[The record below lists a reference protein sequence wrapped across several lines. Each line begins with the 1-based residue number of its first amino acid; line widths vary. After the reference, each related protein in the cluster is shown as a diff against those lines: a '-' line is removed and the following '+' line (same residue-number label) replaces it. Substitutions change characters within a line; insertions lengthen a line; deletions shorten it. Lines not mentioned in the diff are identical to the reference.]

1 MTSGTD
7 VVVTGLGATT
17 PLGGD
22 VASTWEAMLAGRSGV
37 RALTEEWAAELP
49 VRIASRL
56 AREPSELLDR
66 VKLRRLDRVEAIALI
81 AAAQAWAD
89 AGLADG
95 ETGDAGPAGPEPAGA
110 GSGVDPERLAVS
122 VGSGIGGATTLL
134 AQDDILERS
143 GPRRVSPHT
152 VPMLMP
158 NGAAAWVGLELG
170 AKAGVH
176 TVVSACATGAEAIAV
191 GLDII
196 RSGRADVV
204 VAGGAEAVIHPLP
217 IAGFA
222 SMRAMSTR
230 NAEPEKAS
238 RPWDKARDGF
248 VLGEGAGILVL
259 ERADH
264 AAARGARSYARL
276 AGAGLTSDGYD
287 IVQPDPDGVGAARAI
302 AAALR
307 DAGVAPADVTHV
319 NAHATATQVGDLAEV
334 AALHAALGAH
344 PVLTATK
351 SMTGH
356 LLGAAGAVE
365 AIAAV
370 LAVRDGVVPPTI
382 NLDDPD
388 DGLDLDV
395 AVHKPRY
402 LDIPAALNNAFGFG
416 GHNVAL
422 LFTRN

>member
-1 MTSGTD
+1 MSRPE

-22 VASTWEAMLAGRSGV
+22 VASTWEGMLAGRSGV
-37 RALTEEWAAELP
+37 RALTQDWAAELP
-49 VRIASRL
+49 VRIAAQL
-56 AREPSELLDR
+56 VVGPEQVLER
-66 VKLRRLDRVEAIALI
+66 VKLRRLDRSEAIALV

-89 AGLADG
+89 AGLDSY
-95 ETGDAGPAGPEPAGA
+95 ELDR
-110 GSGVDPERLAVS
+110 ERLAVS
-122 VGSGIGGATTLL
+122 LGSGIGGALTLL
-134 AQDDILERS
+134 AQDDILETS
-143 GPRRVSPHT
+143 GPRKVSPHT

-158 NGAAAWVGLELG
+158 NGPAAWVGLQYG

-176 TVVSACATGAEAIAV
+176 SMASACATGAEAVAW

-204 VAGGAEAVIHPLP
+204 LAGGTESVIHQLP

-222 SMRAMSTR
+222 AMRAMSTR
-230 NAEPEKAS
+230 NDEPERAS
-238 RPWDKARDGF
+238 RPWDKGRDGF
-248 VLGEGAGILVL
+248 VLGEGAGVLVL
-259 ERADH
+259 ERAEH
-264 AAARGARSYARL
+264 AAARGARIYARL

-287 IVQPDPDGVGAARAI
+287 IVQPDPAGTGAARAI

-307 DAGVAPADVTHV
+307 DADVAARDVVHV
-319 NAHATATQVGDLAEV
+319 NAHATSTPVGDVAEV
-334 AALHAALGAH
+334 AALHAALGDH

-365 AIAAV
+365 SIATV
-370 LAVRDGVVPPTI
+370 LAIHEGVVPPTI

-388 DGLDLDV
+388 DALDLDV
-395 AVHKPRY
+395 AAHKPRHM
-402 LDIPAALNNAFGFG
+402 DIPAALNNSFGFG

-422 LFTRN
+422 LFTRP

>member
-1 MTSGTD
+1 MTD
-7 VVVTGLGATT
+7 VVITGLGATT

-37 RALTEEWAAELP
+37 RALEQEWAADLP
-49 VRIASRL
+49 VRIASQLVVDPAERL
-56 AREPSELLDR
+56 AR
-66 VKLRRLDRVEAIALI
+66 VKLRRLDRSEAIALI
-81 AAAQAWAD
+81 AAAEAWAD
-89 AGLADG
+89 AGLSGEVDG
-95 ETGDAGPAGPEPAGA
+95 
-110 GSGVDPERLAVS
+110 ERLAVS

-134 AQDDILERS
+134 AQDDILES
-143 GPRRVSPHT
+143 AGPRKVSPHT

-158 NGAAAWVGLELG
+158 NGPAAWVGLELG

-176 TVVSACATGAEAIAV
+176 SMASACATGAEALAL

-204 VAGGAEAVIHPLP
+204 VAGGTEAVIHPLP

-230 NAEPEKAS
+230 NDEPAKAS

-248 VLGEGAGILVL
+248 VLGEGAAMLVL
-259 ERADH
+259 ERAEH
-264 AAARGARSYARL
+264 AAARGARVYARL

-287 IVQPDPDGVGAARAI
+287 IVQPDPAGTGAARAI

-307 DAGVAPADVTHV
+307 DADVARTDVTHV
-319 NAHATATQVGDLAEV
+319 NAHATSTPVGDLAEV
-334 AALHAALGAH
+334 VALHSALGDH
-344 PVLTATK
+344 PVLTGTK

-356 LLGAAGAVE
+356 LLGAAGALE
-365 AIAAV
+365 AIATV
-370 LAVRDGVVPPTI
+370 LAIRDGVAPPTI

-395 AVHKPRY
+395 AANKPRHM
-402 LDIPAALNNAFGFG
+402 DIPAALNNAFGFG

-422 LFTRN
+422 LFTRP